1 MWWHLAEP
9 WTARKRLWFPAEL
22 STCLSHPR
30 GHLVFFREMKLMSS
44 KKPAHGCSRRLRP
57 DGWTIKQQMAEHS
70 GEEPQ
75 ADRSAARA
83 GGTGPGCA
91 LLPRDSVGVD
101 KELPAARVGVHM
113 AEALKCWC
121 FCGDMQSWVLGPVVV
136 TPRGTREITQSCQH
150 TCVRKDG
157 DVG

>member
-1 MWWHLAEP
+1 MVSCRVEHMP
-9 WTARKRLWFPAEL
+9 VT
-22 STCLSHPR
+22 HPC
-30 GHLVFFREMKLMSS
+30 GHSVCFREMKLMSS

-57 DGWTIKQQMAEHS
+57 DGWTIRQQMAEHG
-70 GEEPQ
+70 GEEPR

-101 KELPAARVGVHM
+101 TELPAARVGAHM

-121 FCGDMQSWVLGPVVV
+121 FCGDMQSSVLGPVVV

-150 TCVRKDG
+150 TRVRKDG
-157 DVG
+157 DVD